1 VKAYLIRSL
10 RELADLPRE
19 ELLQRRYDKFRKI
32 GIFEAEALE
41 QVVEPSG
48 ETPTIQPA

>member
-10 RELADLPRE
+10 RELSELPRE

-32 GIFEAEALE
+32 GSFESSVL
-41 QVVEPSG
+41 EPS
-48 ETPTIQPA
+48 EPDDPEV